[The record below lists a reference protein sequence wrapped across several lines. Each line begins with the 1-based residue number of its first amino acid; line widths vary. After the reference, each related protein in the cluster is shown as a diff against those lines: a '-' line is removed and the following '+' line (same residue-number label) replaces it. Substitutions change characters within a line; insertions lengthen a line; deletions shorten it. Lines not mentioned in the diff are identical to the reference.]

1 MVKQA
6 KSGGE
11 ATRLALIEAG
21 LKLFGMHGYDAVST
35 RQLADAAEANI
46 GSIAYHFGGKPGLRL
61 ACAQFVAER
70 IAGLAAPAMAAPLP
84 TDPALAAAI
93 MEGAIERFAR
103 FLVSSRDAGTYAAFM
118 LREIMQP
125 GEVVDY
131 IYDTLI
137 SRAHMRLCGLFGVAT
152 GREPESSLV
161 KAAVFSLL
169 GQVLY
174 FRVARPIVLKRMDWD
189 DIGPAEADEL
199 VALFKTN
206 LKGLIAAHKKG

>member
-1 MVKQA
+1 MVKLA

-11 ATRLALIEAG
+11 ATRAALIEAG
-21 LKLFGMHGYDAVST
+21 LKLFGTHGYDAVST
-35 RQLADAAEANI
+35 RQIADAAEANI
-46 GSIAYHFGGKPGLRL
+46 GSIAYHFGGKAGLRL

-70 IAGLAAPAMAAPLP
+70 IVTTAAPAIAAPLP
-84 TDPALAAAI
+84 GDPAMAVAM

-152 GREPESSLV
+152 GQDPESSLV

-174 FRVARPIVLKRMDWD
+174 FRVARPIVLKRMEWD
-189 DIGPAEADEL
+189 DVGEAEADEL
-199 VALFKTN
+199 VAVFKTN

>member
-1 MVKQA
+1 MIKQT

-11 ATRLALIEAG
+11 GTRLALIEAG
-21 LKLFGMHGYDAVST
+21 LKLFGTHGYDAVST

-70 IAGLAAPAMAAPLP
+70 IAGIAAPAMAAPLP
-84 TDPALAAAI
+84 SDPAIAI
-93 MEGAIERFAR
+93 ATMEAAIERFAR
-103 FLVSSRDAGTYAAFM
+103 FLVSSREAGTYAAFM

-125 GEVVDY
+125 GDVMDY
-131 IYDTLI
+131 VYDTLI

-152 GREPESSLV
+152 GLDPESQHV

-174 FRVARPIVLKRMDWD
+174 FRVARPIVLKRMGWG

-199 VALFKTN
+199 VSVFKTN
-206 LKGLIAAHKKG
+206 LKGLIAAHRKG

>member
-11 ATRLALIEAG
+11 ATRAALIEAG
-21 LKLFGMHGYDAVST
+21 LKLFGTHGYDAVST
-35 RQLADAAEANI
+35 RQLADEAEANI
-46 GSIAYHFGGKPGLRL
+46 GSIAYHFGGKQGLRL

-70 IAGLAAPAMAAPLP
+70 IITVAAPAISAPLP
-84 TDPALAAAI
+84 ADPAIAI
-93 MEGAIERFAR
+93 AMMEGAIERFSR

-152 GREPESSLV
+152 GRDPETSLV

-189 DIGPAEADEL
+189 DVGEAEADEL
-199 VALFKTN
+199 VAVFKTN
-206 LKGLIAAHKKG
+206 LRGLIAAHKKG

>member
-11 ATRLALIEAG
+11 ATRAALIEAG
-21 LKLFGMHGYDAVST
+21 LKLFGTHGYDAVST

-46 GSIAYHFGGKPGLRL
+46 GSIAYHFGGKQGLRL

-70 IAGLAAPAMAAPLP
+70 IITVAAPAISAPLP
-84 TDPALAAAI
+84 TDPAIAVAM
-93 MEGAIERFAR
+93 MEGAIERFSR

-152 GREPESSLV
+152 GRDPESSLV

-174 FRVARPIVLKRMDWD
+174 FRVARPIVLKRMDWAD
-189 DIGPAEADEL
+189 VGEAEADEL
-199 VALFKTN
+199 VAVFKTN
-206 LKGLIAAHKKG
+206 LRGLIAAHKKG

>member
-1 MVKQA
+1 MVKQT

-11 ATRLALIEAG
+11 ATKLALIEAG
-21 LKLFGMHGYDAVST
+21 LKLFGTQGYDAVST
-35 RQLADAAEANI
+35 RQIADAADANI

-70 IAGLAAPAMAAPLP
+70 IATVAAPAIASPLP
-84 TDPALAAAI
+84 ADPQVAVAI
-93 MEGAIERFAR
+93 MEAAIERFAR
-103 FLVSSRDAGTYAAFM
+103 FLVSSRDAGTYATFM

-131 IYDTLI
+131 VYDTLI

-152 GREPESSLV
+152 GLDPESQHV

-174 FRVARPIVLKRMDWD
+174 FRVARPIVLKRMDWH
-189 DIGPAEADEL
+189 DIGTAEADEL
-199 VALFKTN
+199 VAVFKIN
-206 LKGLIAAHKKG
+206 LRGLIAAHKKG

>member
-1 MVKQA
+1 MVKQT

-21 LKLFGMHGYDAVST
+21 LKLFGTHGYDAVST

-70 IAGLAAPAMAAPLP
+70 IVTIAAPAIAAPLP
-84 TDPALAAAI
+84 SDPAMAVAM
-93 MEGAIERFAR
+93 MEGAVERFAR

-137 SRAHMRLCGLFGVAT
+137 SRAHMRLCALFGLAT
-152 GREPESSLV
+152 GQDPESSLV

-189 DIGPAEADEL
+189 DVGEAEADEL
-199 VALFKTN
+199 VAVFKTN
-206 LKGLIAAHKKG
+206 LRGLIAAHKKG

>member
-1 MVKQA
+1 MVTQA
-6 KSGGE
+6 KTGGE
-11 ATRLALIEAG
+11 ATRAALIEAG
-21 LKLFGMHGYDAVST
+21 LKLFGTHGYDAVST

-46 GSIAYHFGGKPGLRL
+46 GSIAYHFGGKQGLRL

-70 IAGLAAPAMAAPLP
+70 IITVAAPAISAPLP
-84 TDPALAAAI
+84 TDPAIAVAM
-93 MEGAIERFAR
+93 MEGAIERFSR

-137 SRAHMRLCGLFGVAT
+137 SRAHMRLCALFGLAT
-152 GREPESSLV
+152 GQDPESSLV

-189 DIGPAEADEL
+189 DVGEAEADEL
-199 VALFKTN
+199 VAVFKTN

>member
-1 MVKQA
+1 MIKQT

-11 ATRLALIEAG
+11 GTRLALIEAG
-21 LKLFGMHGYDAVST
+21 LRLFGTHGYDAVST

-103 FLVSSRDAGTYAAFM
+103 FLVSSREAGTYAAFM

-125 GEVVDY
+125 GDVMDY
-131 IYDTLI
+131 VYDTLI
-137 SRAHMRLCGLFGVAT
+137 LRAHMRLCGLFGVAT
-152 GREPESSLV
+152 GLDPESQHV

-174 FRVARPIVLKRMDWD
+174 FRVARPIVLKRMGWN
-189 DIGPAEADEL
+189 DIGTAEADEL
-199 VALFKTN
+199 VAVFKTN
-206 LKGLIAAHKKG
+206 LNGLIAAHKKG

>member
-11 ATRLALIEAG
+11 ATRAALIEAG
-21 LKLFGMHGYDAVST
+21 LKLFGTHGYDAVST

-46 GSIAYHFGGKPGLRL
+46 GSIAYHFGGKQGLRL

-70 IAGLAAPAMAAPLP
+70 IITVAAPAISAPLP
-84 TDPALAAAI
+84 ADPAIAVAM
-93 MEGAIERFAR
+93 MEGAIERFSR

-152 GREPESSLV
+152 GRDPESSLV

-174 FRVARPIVLKRMDWD
+174 FRVARPIVLKRMDWAD
-189 DIGPAEADEL
+189 VGEAEADEL
-199 VALFKTN
+199 VAVFKTN
-206 LKGLIAAHKKG
+206 LRGLIAAHKKG

>member
-1 MVKQA
+1 MTRQTKT
-6 KSGGE
+6 GGE
-11 ATRLALIEAG
+11 ATRLALIETA
-21 LKLFGMHGYDAVST
+21 LKLFGSQGYDAVST
-35 RQLADAAEANI
+35 RQIADAAGANI

-70 IAGLAAPAMAAPLP
+70 IVTTAAPAIAAPLP
-84 TDPALAAAI
+84 SDPAMAI
-93 MEGAIERFAR
+93 AMMDGAIERFAR
-103 FLVSSRDAGTYAAFM
+103 FLVSSREAGTYAAFM

-137 SRAHMRLCGLFGVAT
+137 SRAHMRLCALFGVAT
-152 GREPESSLV
+152 GRDPESSLV

-174 FRVARPIVLKRMDWD
+174 FRVARPIVLNRMDWD
-189 DIGPAEADEL
+189 DVGEVEADEL
-199 VALFKTN
+199 VAVFKTN

>member
-1 MVKQA
+1 MTKVTKT
-6 KSGGE
+6 GGE

-21 LKLFGMHGYDAVST
+21 LKLFGARGYDAVST
-35 RQLADAAEANI
+35 REIADAAEANI
-46 GSIAYHFGGKPGLRL
+46 GSIAYHFGGKPGLRM

-70 IAGLAAPAMAAPLP
+70 IVSIAAPAIAIDLP
-84 TDPALAAAI
+84 TDPRMAVALLEA
-93 MEGAIERFAR
+93 AIERFAR

-118 LREIMQP
+118 LREVMQP

-137 SRAHMRLCGLFGVAT
+137 SRTHMRLCALFGVAT
-152 GREPESSLV
+152 GLDPESEQV

-174 FRVARPIVLKRMDWD
+174 FRVARPIVLKRMEWD
-189 DIGPAEADEL
+189 DVGEAEADEL
-199 VALFKTN
+199 VAVFKTN
-206 LKGLIAAHKKG
+206 LKGLIEAHRKG

>member
-1 MVKQA
+1 MTRQTKT
-6 KSGGE
+6 GGE
-11 ATRLALIEAG
+11 ATRVALIEAA
-21 LKLFGMHGYDAVST
+21 LKLFGAHGYDAVST
-35 RQLADAAEANI
+35 RQIADAAEANI
-46 GSIAYHFGGKPGLRL
+46 GSIAYHFGGKPGLRM
-61 ACAQFVAER
+61 ACAEFVANR
-70 IAGLAAPAMAAPLP
+70 ITNFAAPAIATDLP
-84 TDPALAAAI
+84 TDPQVAMAMMDA
-93 MEGAIERFAR
+93 AIERFAR

-152 GREPESSLV
+152 GLDPESQLV

-174 FRVARPIVLKRMDWD
+174 FRVARPIVLKRMDWA

-199 VALFKTN
+199 VDVFKTN
-206 LKGLIAAHKKG
+206 LKGLIAAHRKG

>member
-11 ATRLALIEAG
+11 ATRAALIEAG
-21 LKLFGMHGYDAVST
+21 LKLFGTHGYDAVST
-35 RQLADAAEANI
+35 RQLADAADGNI
-46 GSIAYHFGGKPGLRL
+46 GSIAYHFGGKQGLRL

-70 IAGLAAPAMAAPLP
+70 IITVAAPAISAPLP
-84 TDPALAAAI
+84 TDPAIAVAM
-93 MEGAIERFAR
+93 MEGAIERFSR

-152 GREPESSLV
+152 GRDPESSLV

-174 FRVARPIVLKRMDWD
+174 FRVARPIVLKRMDWAD
-189 DIGPAEADEL
+189 VGEAEADEL
-199 VALFKTN
+199 VAVFKTN